1 MIWRIDTFKI
11 NGVSEKSLIEG
22 MFVRQVKTVKI
33 YKHSVNNFLQHAT
46 TKKKKK
52 KKKTQEVSRSVSEN
66 NENWIVSV
74 VIFLHF

>member
-1 MIWRIDTFKI
+1 
-11 NGVSEKSLIEG
+11 

-33 YKHSVNNFLQHAT
+33 YNHSVNNFLQHAA

-66 NENWIVSV
+66 NKNWIVSV